1 MITIKQVEAFY
12 WVAKLGTVQRAA
24 SKLHVTQSAATKRLQ
39 ELERISAAP
48 LFDSSGRKAALTPKG
63 QELLE
68 LCENFLAATA
78 RLEEVK
84 ASAKHVARV
93 LHIGIT
99 ELVALTWFPSLVR
112 RLKGVYPQV
121 TLQPDVDLSASLR
134 DKVLDGRLDLAVLPE
149 AYIVPAMA
157 SVRLQSVQF
166 GWICPS
172 GAFDGKAV
180 VSLQDLAALPLI
192 EQDAGSGLTALCET
206 LFAQA
211 GIQPQRV
218 SGSNSLVALAGLVEA
233 GMGASC
239 VPLHLFEQEI
249 RQKRLQHVRTD
260 PPAPGITY
268 FAAFLKQHQ
277 AALGYAVA
285 DIARQCCDF
294 RTKHRQA
301 RTDRA
306 PAADAG

>member
-12 WVAKLGTVQRAA
+12 WAAKLGTVQRAA
-24 SKLHVTQSAATKRLQ
+24 TKLHVTQSAATKRLQ

-48 LFDSSGRKAALTPKG
+48 LFESSGRKAALTPKG

-68 LCENFLAATA
+68 LCESFLAATA
-78 RLEEVK
+78 RLEEIK
-84 ASAKHVARV
+84 ASAKNVARV

-112 RLKGVYPQV
+112 RLNSVYPHV

-134 DKVLDGRLDLAVLPE
+134 DKVLDGRLDFAVLPE
-149 AYIVPAMA
+149 AYATPAMA
-157 SVRLQSVQF
+157 TVKLQSVKF
-166 GWICPS
+166 SWICPV
-172 GAFDGKAV
+172 GAFDTGKV
-180 VSLQDLAALPLI
+180 VSLQDLASLPLI

-206 LFAQA
+206 LYAQA
-211 GIQPQRV
+211 GIEPHRV

-233 GMGASC
+233 GVGVSC
-239 VPLHLFEQEI
+239 VPLHLFDQEI
-249 RQKRLQHVRTD
+249 SQKRLQLVHTD
-260 PPAPGITY
+260 PPAPSITY
-268 FAAFLKQHQ
+268 VASFLKQHQ

-294 RTKHRQA
+294 GPRHGQPR
-301 RTDRA
+301 RRR
-306 PAADAG
+306 PA